1 MPNEVVMN
9 RALRKRAK
17 RLRSKSEKSLSKM
30 KGQDLQTVSNRMS
43 AEQYAQ
49 TLELFENPPTEN
61 AVELAVHL
69 AGHLM
74 SETEK
79 VEKEQVPRFVPDH
92 KMKEV
97 DCCAGCAWC
106 CHEPLQVS
114 ILDAVSVA
122 QQIRRT
128 DSVDQVL
135 STLNSYNESIAPL
148 GNKRESLKQ
157 SFDPCPFLSPQNQ
170 CTVYEARPV
179 ICRAFHSTEVNTCES
194 IIKTSASQRDVPMF
208 TGLFGF
214 RGLRLSGARK
224 ALKDLGLDDRP
235 VVLARAVQLL
245 LENFEETLEAWME
258 GEPVFDKAAVL

>member
-1 MPNEVVMN
+1 MN

-17 RLRSKSEKSLSKM
+17 RLRSKSGKSLSKM
-30 KGQDLQTVSNRMS
+30 IGQDLQTVSNRMS
-43 AEQYAQ
+43 AEQYTE
-49 TLELFENPPTEN
+49 TLEFFENPPTDN
-61 AVELAVHL
+61 AWELAVHL
-69 AGHLM
+69 AEQLM
-74 SETEK
+74 LETENL
-79 VEKEQVPRFVPDH
+79 EKNQVPRFVPDH

-122 QQIRRT
+122 QQIRQTER
-128 DSVDQVL
+128 VAEIL
-135 STLNSYNESIAPL
+135 ATLKSYNESLAPL
-148 GNKRESLKQ
+148 GNSRESLKQ
-157 SFDPCPFLSPQNQ
+157 SFDPCPFLGPQNR

-179 ICRAFHSTEVNTCES
+179 ICRAFHSTQVDTCES
-194 IIKTSASQRDVPMF
+194 IVKNASSQRDVPMF

-235 VVLARAVQLL
+235 VVLARAVELL
-245 LENFEETLEAWME
+245 LENFEDTLEAWME
-258 GEPVFDKAAVL
+258 GEPVFDRAAVL